1 MPSAFDTLL
10 ENTKAVALEAREERR
25 QASAEWD
32 EHAESIAAAFELE
45 DAEIQASREAEDM
58 TLARKLGLETA
69 AEADAV
75 ARERQKQEDEDAALA
90 EKLEKLDVFKIPLTV
105 DRPVGGQSDDS
116 ESSDAQASDDD
127 ASGQDTPAA
136 AAPKPDDGHEVVCI
150 EKSPASKQVGVV
162 LEEERGTIFKRS
174 ARKKVFIADLI
185 PGSPAEAH
193 LAKHLGHQ
201 LISINDIQPTNA
213 NEAAKL
219 IASSMSNRVT
229 LRLAAV

>member
-10 ENTKAVALEAREERR
+10 ENTKAVALEARSERR
-25 QASAEWD
+25 QTSAEWD

-58 TLARKLGLETA
+58 ALARKLGLETE

-75 ARERQKQEDEDAALA
+75 ARERQKQEEEDAALA
-90 EKLEKLDVFKIPLTV
+90 AKLEKLDVFKVPVKV
-105 DRPVGGQSDDS
+105 DRPVGGQSDES
-116 ESSDAQASDDD
+116 EASDAQASDDD
-127 ASGQDTPAA
+127 ASGQDVA
-136 AAPKPDDGHEVVCI
+136 AAPKPDDAHEVVCI
-150 EKSPASKQVGVV
+150 EKSPDSKQVGVV
-162 LEEERGTIFKRS
+162 LEEEKGTIFRRS
-174 ARKKVFIADLI
+174 ARKKVFIAELV
-185 PGSPAEAH
+185 PGSPAEAY

-201 LISINDIQPTNA
+201 LVSINDIQPTNA

-219 IASSMSNRVT
+219 IASSMSNRVM